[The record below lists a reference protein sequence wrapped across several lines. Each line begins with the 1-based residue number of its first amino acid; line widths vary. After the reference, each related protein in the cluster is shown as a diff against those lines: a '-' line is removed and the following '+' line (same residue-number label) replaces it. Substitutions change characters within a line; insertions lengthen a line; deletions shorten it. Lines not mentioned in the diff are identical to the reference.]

1 MLGANCSFICCS
13 SSARKSDVAIFKVH
27 QVDDEQYDGN
37 SKGKK
42 SFMSVVIKIM
52 LLIKY

>member
-13 SSARKSDVAIFKVH
+13 SSTRKSDVAIFKVH
-27 QVDDEQYDGN
+27 QVGDDQDERN

-52 LLIKY
+52 LLIKH